1 MSGPPWPLSHFAL
14 GSERA
19 EKREKSMETRMAQD
33 SSLPIQA
40 KAVVSDLSAP
50 KQWIYWVDFL
60 SCILVAWATLVLTMS
75 GTIGPLQTA
84 FAMTVCVIALY
95 RSVIFIH
102 ELAHLGPESF
112 KAFRFVWNLLCG
124 VPFLVPSFTYTA
136 VHNDHHKRKIYGT
149 QADGE
154 YVGFATQSPGH
165 IVGYFLLFPLLPLMQ
180 VIRFAVLTPLSF
192 LHPRLRELLWTHAS
206 SLTIDLAYR
215 RPAPGPRDGRFWRV
229 QEFGSMAF
237 SLSVLALVAT
247 GVIPWQAL
255 LVWYA
260 AASSVF
266 LLNSLRTLAAHR
278 YRNPGEVVM
287 DTTEQ
292 YLDSVNVP
300 GNFLTTAIWAPVGLR
315 YHATHHL
322 MQRLPYHALGKAHR
336 RLIAEL
342 PDNSVYIQANRRSLA
357 DALRRLWIDADTT
370 AGLRQAELPG

>member
-1 MSGPPWPLSHFAL
+1 MDTTTVH
-14 GSERA
+14 
-19 EKREKSMETRMAQD
+19 D

-40 KAVVSDLSAP
+40 KTVVSDLTTP

-60 SCILVAWATLVLTMS
+60 SCAVVAWSTLILMLS
-75 GTIGPLQTA
+75 GTIGP
-84 FAMTVCVIALY
+84 FAAALAMIVCVIALY

-102 ELAHLGPESF
+102 ELAHLGPEKF
-112 KAFRFVWNLLCG
+112 KTFRFAWNLLCG

-154 YVGFATQSPGH
+154 YVGFATQSPGKM
-165 IVGYFLLFPLLPLMQ
+165 VGYFFLFPLLPLMQ
-180 VIRFAVLTPLSF
+180 VVRFAVLTPLSF

-215 RPAPGPRDGRFWRV
+215 RPAPGPRDGKFWWL
-229 QEFGSMAF
+229 QELGAMAF
-237 SLSVLALVAT
+237 SISVLALVAT
-247 GVIPWQAL
+247 GAIPWQTL
-255 LVWYA
+255 LVWYT
-260 AASSVF
+260 AASAVF
-266 LLNSLRTLAAHR
+266 LLNSLRTLAAHC
-278 YRNPGEVVM
+278 YRNPGDVVM

-322 MQRLPYHALGKAHR
+322 MQRLPYHALGEAHR
-336 RLIAEL
+336 RLVAEL
-342 PDNSVYIQANRRSLA
+342 PDNSVYLQANRRSLA
-357 DALRRLWIDADTT
+357 DALRRLWEDAGAT
-370 AGLRQAELPG
+370 AGLRQLELPG